1 DSGEKTTPIDLQ
13 KLLTPAMDST
23 ELLQAKKKM
32 YASSCFYAPTHPT
45 VEDQVELARRISYS
59 LSDVKNMKSKGQSM
73 YVNRK
78 KRSVKWIHD
87 GNGADGEEE
96 PPSPVRRDKVP
107 LKCMMN
113 PNGKVLDI
121 HGIQALGEEPN
132 IGTSPINAEK
142 LFDIVRD
149 LNNQKGRGAEI
160 FAKRRKRSE
169 KWVVDKEISSTPS
182 TPIYPKV
189 PSYPSNMD
197 YGSNENSK
205 FTNLTPISPIN
216 QPIPNNSQ
224 SFYNPFTMDI
234 SVDNLNISSG
244 IDERRSKKSYEN
256 GSRKYE
262 PEKKKIY
269 LREVAVGTD
278 SNYLMHE
285 HQLNGNRNGLSVE
298 KSRRMSFD
306 SDNYPISQSNG
317 NTQRRNKHQTKSS
330 HNRSEPFN
338 RENGVHHRDNDHH
351 ERHYQHQQH
360 RLQDEEQENDY
371 TPVPVKQLIQEFEK
385 TCRPILQYKQM
396 NQKVIPIIQN
406 PPIDD
411 ISRFFNS
418 PRIPNKNPDVCSVPK
433 HSVNGNRLNSNGNVN
448 VLNGNGNNN
457 VNGYSR
463 NHVQHNSLAPQYEYD
478 STDDE
483 IDDSFGESS
492 SSDNCNGD
500 FYDTMPSP
508 RYSNGTRMSSMS
520 NRMSSVSDYDY
531 RRQLIDCVNEQLF
544 EAPPGFRNGDM
555 ADKFI
560 DTDADMPIEAK
571 SLILAGITSQ
581 EDILEQIKQLRRTPI
596 LENLMN
602 GPSSDCSNQ
611 LHESTYSGPKI
622 NSFQTLTNYNTAPR
636 GWDQGQ
642 TFYRPVTFDKPL
654 EPIAYS
660 DF

>member
-1 DSGEKTTPIDLQ
+1 MCYVLRWQ
-13 KLLTPAMDST
+13 K
-23 ELLQAKKKM
+23 QNK
-32 YASSCFYAPTHPT
+32 
-45 VEDQVELARRISYS
+45 
-59 LSDVKNMKSKGQSM
+59 
-73 YVNRK
+73 
-78 KRSVKWIHD
+78 
-87 GNGADGEEE
+87 
-96 PPSPVRRDKVP
+96 
-107 LKCMMN
+107 
-113 PNGKVLDI
+113 
-121 HGIQALGEEPN
+121 
-132 IGTSPINAEK
+132 
-142 LFDIVRD
+142 
-149 LNNQKGRGAEI
+149 
-160 FAKRRKRSE
+160 
-169 KWVVDKEISSTPS
+169 
-182 TPIYPKV
+182 
-189 PSYPSNMD
+189 
-197 YGSNENSK
+197 
-205 FTNLTPISPIN
+205 
-216 QPIPNNSQ
+216 
-224 SFYNPFTMDI
+224 
-234 SVDNLNISSG
+234 SSG

-256 GSRKYE
+256 GSRKHE
-262 PEKKKIY
+262 PEKKKVY

-278 SNYLMHE
+278 SNYPMHE
-285 HQLNGNRNGLSVE
+285 KQLNGNRNGLSVE

-317 NTQRRNKHQTKSS
+317 NPQRRNKHQTKSS

-338 RENGVHHRDNDHH
+338 RENGIHHRDNDYH
-351 ERHYQHQQH
+351 ERHYQHQPH

-433 HSVNGNRLNSNGNVN
+433 HPVNGNRSNSNGNVN

-463 NHVQHNSLAPQYEYD
+463 NQVQHNSLAPQYEYD

-531 RRQLIDCVNEQLF
+531 RRQLIDCVSEQLF

-602 GPSSDCSNQ
+602 GPSPDCSKLDNFCADLGKFI
-611 LHESTYSGPKI
+611 LHVAA
-622 NSFQTLTNYNTAPR
+622 FA
-636 GWDQGQ
+636 
-642 TFYRPVTFDKPL
+642 
-654 EPIAYS
+654 
-660 DF
+660 